1 MMDRQLTAEK
11 DQNCVLDQAADPT
24 ATMLSEMCGLLADK
38 IPLRDPLDQEQTK
51 RILQAMGY
59 AMGRWIY
66 LIDACDDY
74 EKDQKHHNFNPFLLD
89 NREDLPAYM
98 QANLNHAL
106 SDALLSYGL
115 LDKGRYDSIIQNVL
129 CVSCVNIQKKI
140 ISKYTNE
147 NETED

>member
-1 MMDRQLTAEK
+1 MK
-11 DQNCVLDQAADPT
+11 SNV
-24 ATMLSEMCGLLADK
+24 GLL
-38 IPLRDPLDQEQTK
+38 
-51 RILQAMGY
+51 
-59 AMGRWIY
+59 
-66 LIDACDDY
+66 

-89 NREDLPAYM
+89 DKEDLAAYM
-98 QANLNHAL
+98 EANLNHAL

-140 ISKYTNE
+140 ISKYSAA